1 MISATAL
8 PRLPRVAPS
17 EAIELNARLVALDTV
32 NTELVPGAPGQRAA
46 VELLVARLYYAGF
59 EIEIV
64 ASPRAA
70 EPARHGRGR
79 ACRDPLEGDRD
90 RRRVRRVRRHR
101 PSHGPHHA
109 RTAVSMPGARRR
121 EVAKNV
127 ARKSGEIAHE
137 LPSAELVTCAAAAKP
152 LQVHT
157 TAESAS
163 AREDSN
169 P

>member
-64 ASPRAA
+64 ASP
-70 EPARHGRGR
+70 E
-79 ACRDPLEGDRD
+79 
-90 RRRVRRVRRHR
+90 R
-101 PSHGPHHA
+101 PSLLATDG
-109 RTAVSMPGARRR
+109 
-121 EVAKNV
+121 VAPV
-127 ARKSGEIAHE
+127 EI
-137 LPSAELVTCAAAAKP
+137 
-152 LQVHT
+152 
-157 TAESAS
+157 
-163 AREDSN
+163 R
-169 P
+169 